1 MSNNKDMVTPAE
13 EEYEEKFKIEI
24 STQKGSSI
32 RVETSSFNKLDNL
45 IDKALS
51 TYTRLTSEESGQVE
65 QQQYQYI
72 KNKKIVI

>member
-1 MSNNKDMVTPAE
+1 MSNKDIVTSTEE

-32 RVETSSFNKLDNL
+32 RVGTSSFNKLDNL

-65 QQQYQYI
+65 QQQYQ
-72 KNKKIVI
+72 

>member
-1 MSNNKDMVTPAE
+1 MSNNNMVTPAE

-32 RVETSSFNKLDNL
+32 RVETSSFNKLDYL

-65 QQQYQYI
+65 QQQYQ
-72 KNKKIVI
+72 

>member
-1 MSNNKDMVTPAE
+1 MSDNQDIVTPAE

-32 RVETSSFNKLDNL
+32 RVETSTYNKIDDL
-45 IDKALS
+45 IDKALN

-65 QQQYQYI
+65 QQKQYQ
-72 KNKKIVI
+72 

>member
-1 MSNNKDMVTPAE
+1 MINVSDNQDIVTPAE

-65 QQQYQYI
+65 QQQYQ
-72 KNKKIVI
+72 

>member
-32 RVETSSFNKLDNL
+32 RVETSSYNKLDNL
-45 IDKALS
+45 IDRALS
-51 TYTRLTSEESGQVE
+51 TYTRLTSEESGQGE
-65 QQQYQYI
+65 QQQYQ
-72 KNKKIVI
+72 

>member
-1 MSNNKDMVTPAE
+1 MSNNKDMVTSAE

-32 RVETSSFNKLDNL
+32 RVETSSFNKPDNL

-65 QQQYQYI
+65 QQQYQ
-72 KNKKIVI
+72 

>member
-1 MSNNKDMVTPAE
+1 MSNNKDIGTPTE

-65 QQQYQYI
+65 QQQYQ
-72 KNKKIVI
+72 

>member
-1 MSNNKDMVTPAE
+1 MSNNKDIVTPTE

-65 QQQYQYI
+65 QQQYQ
-72 KNKKIVI
+72 

>member
-1 MSNNKDMVTPAE
+1 MSNNKDIVTSAE

-51 TYTRLTSEESGQVE
+51 TYTRLTSEESGQGE
-65 QQQYQYI
+65 QQQYQ
-72 KNKKIVI
+72 

>member
-1 MSNNKDMVTPAE
+1 MVTPAE

-32 RVETSSFNKLDNL
+32 RVETSSYHKLDDL
-45 IDKALS
+45 IDKALN

-65 QQQYQYI
+65 QQQQYQ
-72 KNKKIVI
+72 

>member
-1 MSNNKDMVTPAE
+1 MVTSAE

-51 TYTRLTSEESGQVE
+51 TYTRLTNEESGQVE
-65 QQQYQYI
+65 QQQYQ
-72 KNKKIVI
+72 

>member
-1 MSNNKDMVTPAE
+1 MSNNKDMVTSAE

-32 RVETSSFNKLDNL
+32 RVETSSYNKLDNL

-51 TYTRLTSEESGQVE
+51 TYTRLTSEESGQGE
-65 QQQYQYI
+65 QQQYQ
-72 KNKKIVI
+72 

>member
-1 MSNNKDMVTPAE
+1 MSNYKDMVTPAE

-51 TYTRLTSEESGQVE
+51 TYTRLTGEESGQVE
-65 QQQYQYI
+65 QQQYQ
-72 KNKKIVI
+72 

>member
-1 MSNNKDMVTPAE
+1 MSNNKDMVTQAE

-65 QQQYQYI
+65 QQQYQ
-72 KNKKIVI
+72 

>member
-1 MSNNKDMVTPAE
+1 MSNNKDMVTSTE

-32 RVETSSFNKLDNL
+32 RVETSSFNRLDNL

-65 QQQYQYI
+65 QQQYQ
-72 KNKKIVI
+72 

>member
-1 MSNNKDMVTPAE
+1 VSNNKDIGTPTE

-65 QQQYQYI
+65 QQQYQ
-72 KNKKIVI
+72 

>member
-1 MSNNKDMVTPAE
+1 MSNKDIVTPTE

-32 RVETSSFNKLDNL
+32 RVETSSFNKLDYL

-65 QQQYQYI
+65 QQQYQ
-72 KNKKIVI
+72 

>member
-1 MSNNKDMVTPAE
+1 MSNNKDMVTSAE

-32 RVETSSFNKLDNL
+32 RVETSSYNKLDNL

-65 QQQYQYI
+65 QQQYQ
-72 KNKKIVI
+72 

>member
-1 MSNNKDMVTPAE
+1 MSDNQDIVTPAE

-32 RVETSSFNKLDNL
+32 RVETSSYNKINDL
-45 IDKALS
+45 IDKALN

-65 QQQYQYI
+65 QQKQYQ
-72 KNKKIVI
+72 

>member
-1 MSNNKDMVTPAE
+1 MSNNKDMETPAE

-65 QQQYQYI
+65 QQQYQ
-72 KNKKIVI
+72 